1 MTPTD
6 ITLLLTRPR
15 PAALRFAA
23 ELEAATGPFA
33 ATVISPLL
41 DIVPS
46 GPFPRVSAEA
56 ALAFTSENAVAIAAS
71 RLAPAGRRAWCVG
84 TRTAEAARAAGFDAV
99 VAGGDADALVALLLA
114 ERPMGEI
121 VHLAGG
127 HQRGDLAERLAAGGL
142 TARRAVIYDQA
153 PVPPTAEAL
162 AALGGPRPV
171 LLPLFSPRSAALAAA
186 MAEGAAA
193 PLLLAALSPAVARGW
208 GGPAPMALVTASR
221 PESEALIDAI
231 SSLLAAAPGA

>member
-1 MTPTD
+1 VTPTD

-41 DIVPS
+41 DIVPD
-46 GPFPRVSAEA
+46 GRFPGIPGDA
-56 ALAFTSENAVAIAAS
+56 ALVFTSENAVAIAAS

-84 TRTAEAARAAGFDAV
+84 TRTAEAAQAAGFDAV

-114 ERPMGEI
+114 ERPTGEI
-121 VHLAGG
+121 VHLAGA

-153 PVPPTAEAL
+153 PVLPTAEAL
-162 AALGGPRPV
+162 AALAGPRPV
-171 LLPLFSPRSAALAAA
+171 LLPLFSPRSAALASD
-186 MAEGAAA
+186 MAEGAGAA
-193 PLLLAALSPAVARGW
+193 LLLAALSPAVARGW
-208 GGPAPMALVTASR
+208 AGPAPAAAETAER
-221 PESEALIDAI
+221 PDAPAMIGAIANLI
-231 SSLLAAAPGA
+231 AAAPGA